1 MLRSARHASCRHF
14 KGKELRPDWLRW
26 HRTSSTDLLRIVLL
40 LAVAVE
46 VVGIAVALFHSLIMK
61 SVKSQFPGKVPGV
74 KSQVSGFKSM
84 VPDVQSLVLFS
95 V

>member
-1 MLRSARHASCRHF
+1 MVASLMFSRTVSIAFAAFCQPCQCRHF
-14 KGKELRPDWLRW
+14 KGKELRPGWLRW

-61 SVKSQFPGKVPGV
+61 SVKSQFPG
-74 KSQVSGFKSM
+74 
-84 VPDVQSLVLFS
+84 
-95 V
+95 